1 MQLGS
6 ALFLKKKIMTT
17 FQRLT
22 DDRMYEAL
30 LEKDQQFEGIFFV
43 GVKTTGIFCRPS
55 CRARKPKRANVEFF
69 PDTQAAILHGYR
81 PCKVCHPLND
91 KDETPDYIR
100 QLLDELQQHP
110 DLRIKDAELRQ
121 RGLDPNRVRRWF
133 HRNHNMTF
141 QAYQRC
147 LRINHAFGN
156 IRRGENIPQAAFGSG
171 YDSLSGFNESFRKTL
186 GIVPSKAQDRQ
197 ILHITRLTTPLGP
210 MLAGATEAGIC
221 LLEFADRRMLET
233 QLKRLQKRLKA
244 KLLPGEHAF
253 FEPLADQLQAYF
265 EGKLTQFEL
274 PLDLVGTDFQTTVWQ
289 ELMTI
294 PMGETRSYQSQAQHI
309 GKPKAVRAV
318 AGANGDNSIAIIV
331 PCHRVI
337 GSNGHLTGYGGGI
350 WRKAWLLEHEAKVVA
365 R

>member
-1 MQLGS
+1 
-6 ALFLKKKIMTT
+6 MTT

-30 LEKDQQFEGIFFV
+30 VEKDQQFEGIFFV

-55 CRARKPKRANVEFF
+55 CTARKPKRMNVEFF

-81 PCKVCHPLND
+81 PCKVCHPLED
-91 KDETPDYIR
+91 KGETPDYIQR
-100 QLLDELQQHP
+100 LLEELRENP
-110 DLRIKDAELRQ
+110 DLRIKDAELR
-121 RGLDPNRVRRWF
+121 RRDIDPNRVRRWF
-133 HRNHNMTF
+133 NKTHGMTF

-171 YDSLSGFNESFRKTL
+171 YDSLSGFNDSFRKTT
-186 GIVPSKAQDRQ
+186 GIMPSKARQ
-197 ILHITRLTTPLGP
+197 QNIVHITRITTPLGP
-210 MLAGATEAGIC
+210 MVAGANDEGIC

-233 QLKRLQKRLKA
+233 QFQRLQKRLQA
-244 KLLPGEHAF
+244 SLLPGEHPL
-253 FEPLADQLQAYF
+253 FELLSDQLQAYF
-265 EGKLTQFEL
+265 EGELTAFDL
-274 PLDLVGTDFQTTVWQ
+274 PLQLVGTDFQQMVWH

-294 PMGETRSYQSQAQHI
+294 PMGETRSYLSQARHI

-318 AGANGDNSIAIIV
+318 AGANGDNAIAIIV

-337 GSNGHLTGYGGGI
+337 GSNGNLTGYGGGI
-350 WRKAWLLEHEAKVVA
+350 WRKAWLLEHEAKVGVK
-365 R
+365 